1 MHIHSAVVSHRRG
14 NRNVENPERF
24 GGVMTTT
31 LLLALLLPLVAAV
44 CWCAWVALKGLAH
57 VVAALFVGRK

>member
-1 MHIHSAVVSHRRG
+1 
-14 NRNVENPERF
+14 
-24 GGVMTTT
+24 MTTT

>member
-1 MHIHSAVVSHRRG
+1 MGPHALDGFARRAG
-14 NRNVENPERF
+14 IAH
-24 GGVMTTT
+24 MTTT